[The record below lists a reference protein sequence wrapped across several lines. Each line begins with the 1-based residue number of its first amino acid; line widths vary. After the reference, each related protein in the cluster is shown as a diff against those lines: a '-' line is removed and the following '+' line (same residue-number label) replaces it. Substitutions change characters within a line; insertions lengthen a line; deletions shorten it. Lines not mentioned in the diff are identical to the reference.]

1 MIVDLFLVFQFIKRL
16 GTPFNEWPA
25 FKLGIID
32 EKGNQLIK
40 RADFTKRD
48 QKDAFGI
55 FDIMITKLKR
65 LLEKVPGGATRIGSY
80 AAALYLIKEHDE
92 IQSQGEIITEEQLEK
107 KLAHYISY
115 ASTSNIDS
123 LFESYVNEGARIA
136 RKPGQ
141 AADSTKH
148 SDLYTDEN
156 PKDTIT
162 GLKFATVEDAKAS
175 VNKIR
180 DSGRSH
186 AHKIQAAVAMEQ
198 RARVA
203 GKTDAAAVYRSYIDD
218 NKKTKNE
225 DAPANSAGSGNIAGI
240 GVGPD
245 GEPGVTP
252 KAMSKYKKSGKV
264 LKRFKDTI
272 PLMNNK
278 G

>member
-55 FDIMITKLKR
+55 FDIMIMKLKR

-92 IQSQGEIITEEQLEK
+92 IQANGDMLTEEQIEEK
-107 KLAHYISY
+107 LNHYMNY
-115 ASTSNIDS
+115 ANKPDLDS
-123 LFESYVNEGARIA
+123 LFESSV
-136 RKPGQ
+136 
-141 AADSTKH
+141 
-148 SDLYTDEN
+148 DE
-156 PKDTIT
+156 
-162 GLKFATVEDAKAS
+162 E
-175 VNKIR
+175 
-180 DSGRSH
+180 
-186 AHKIQAAVAMEQ
+186 
-198 RARVA
+198 
-203 GKTDAAAVYRSYIDD
+203 
-218 NKKTKNE
+218 
-225 DAPANSAGSGNIAGI
+225 APANSAGGGNIAGI
-240 GVGPD
+240 GVGPQ

-252 KAMSKYKKSGKV
+252 KAMAKYKKSGKV
-264 LKRFKDTI
+264 LKRFKDTVS
-272 PLMNNK
+272 LTNNK

>member
-65 LLEKVPGGATRIGSY
+65 LLEKVPGGSARIGSY
-80 AAALYLIKEHDE
+80 AAAFYLIKEHDE
-92 IQSQGEIITEEQLEK
+92 IQAQGEMLTEEQLEE
-107 KLAHYISY
+107 KLTYYMNYPNKDDI
-115 ASTSNIDS
+115 NS
-123 LFESYVNEGARIA
+123 LFESIV
-136 RKPGQ
+136 
-141 AADSTKH
+141 
-148 SDLYTDEN
+148 DE
-156 PKDTIT
+156 
-162 GLKFATVEDAKAS
+162 E
-175 VNKIR
+175 
-180 DSGRSH
+180 
-186 AHKIQAAVAMEQ
+186 
-198 RARVA
+198 
-203 GKTDAAAVYRSYIDD
+203 
-218 NKKTKNE
+218 
-225 DAPANSAGSGNIAGI
+225 APANSAGSGNIAGI
-240 GVGPD
+240 GVGPQ

-252 KAMSKYKKSGKV
+252 NAMAKYKKSGKI

-272 PLMNNK
+272 LLTNNR